1 MSYADCMLKSVSFR
15 KTKGNKMQMKTLIL
29 TCLTVLTLSA
39 CGTLTGIPSHGGG
52 KRFAVEQELVAA
64 SARAAAKDM
73 DLRPLAGRRVAV
85 HIAAMGDQGAGVLSG
100 GRYSIDA
107 LIRGEYAN
115 TPSSVAEYAYPN
127 SVTTAV
133 TDAGGL
139 TSTTSSTSVLNAPS
153 SSRTRLHGNRN
164 NGGIGLSFGGMGNYA
179 NETLT
184 TNPRDAT
191 FLSNLIQTVFFLRG
205 IEIVP
210 DELADTDVF
219 VNVDV
224 FGTIRSR
231 TELHLYNAETLKAQ
245 TKFEYFAVDRRSKR
259 IVSEPKTSAYEASYR
274 ENYALW
280 TGPYKI
286 QKTVKP
292 ADGLMVD
299 FSDITPYGSPSPAAE
314 AAGERRERQTMEAD
328 ADTGLPADG
337 RMLRKHRPDH
347 R

>member
-1 MSYADCMLKSVSFR
+1 
-15 KTKGNKMQMKTLIL
+15 MKTTHIL
-29 TCLTVLTLSA
+29 ALMATALLTA
-39 CGTLTGIPSHGGG
+39 CGTLTGIPSRGGG

-73 DLRPLAGRRVAV
+73 DLRPLVGKRVAV
-85 HIAAMGDQGAGVLSG
+85 HVAAMGDQGSGVLSG

-115 TPSSVAEYAYPN
+115 TPDSRTEYAYPAYKT
-127 SVTTAV
+127 SATTEA
-133 TDAGGL
+133 DGL
-139 TSTTSSTSVLNAPS
+139 SSSTVSTSVLNAPS
-153 SSRTRLHGNRN
+153 SSRTRSRGSSRNGN
-164 NGGIGLSFGGMGNYA
+164 IGLNINGMGDYR

-191 FLSNLIQTVFFLRG
+191 FLSSLIQTVFFLRG

-210 DELADTDVF
+210 DEYADTDVF

-231 TELHLYNAETLKAQ
+231 TEMHLYNAETLKAQ
-245 TKFEYFAVDRRSKR
+245 TKMEYFAVDRGSKR
-259 IVSEPKTSAYEASYR
+259 VILTPKTSAFEATYR

-286 QKTVKP
+286 HKGIKT

-299 FSDITPYGSPSPAAE
+299 FSDVAPYDTHTVSDGEHPETAPAPTGQNPDAE
-314 AAGERRERQTMEAD
+314 
-328 ADTGLPADG
+328 
-337 RMLRKHRPDH
+337 RMPDKATLRKHRQNN